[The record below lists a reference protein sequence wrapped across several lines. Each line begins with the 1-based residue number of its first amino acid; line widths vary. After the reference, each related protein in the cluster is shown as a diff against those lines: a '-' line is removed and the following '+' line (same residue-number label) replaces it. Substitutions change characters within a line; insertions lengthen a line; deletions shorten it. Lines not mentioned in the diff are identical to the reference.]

1 MEPVQIEEIKA
12 SLFSAC
18 RYLKQTHGRNESET
32 ARRILTVASKC
43 VGTDTPVD
51 MGSYYIR
58 IAFER
63 DRIGEHG

>member
-1 MEPVQIEEIKA
+1 MELVQIEEIKA

-18 RYLKQTHGRNESET
+18 KYLKQTHGRNESET

-43 VGTDTPVD
+43 VGTDVQVD
-51 MGSYYIR
+51 LDSQYIR